1 MIFVKN
7 DGSTSRFSKNDWDN
21 VKAGRYDSV
30 GRQDL
35 TVDGN
40 ILPKTDTSFNL
51 GAPRQRFSRLFVAS
65 TIDVSGSEL
74 VIAAPSASAAG
85 NSFNVVLSGS
95 MIPAD
100 SDNDSIGSEEAPF
113 KDLYVTTGS
122 IIYVDRSVAVGH
134 ADRKVSFSR
143 TDVER
148 LRAGKP
154 LRATDSR
161 DDTTKI
167 KTRMTG
173 GIEVSGSFTLSGSAV
188 SQNIQTFTAGDTTPS
203 VAGGNIFKTA
213 NTLRAAADI
222 TQFDDGAIGQKITV
236 IVSDAFTDFTH
247 DIRRLYLCGGRDADA
262 LTTGDTIE
270 FIYDGSKWYE
280 TNRSDNT

>member
-40 ILPKTDTSFNL
+40 ILPKTDTSVNL
-51 GAPRQRFSRLFVAS
+51 GAPSQRFSRLFVAS

-74 VIAAPSASAAG
+74 VISAPSASAAG

-173 GIEVSGSFTLSGSAV
+173 GIEV
-188 SQNIQTFTAGDTTPS
+188 
-203 VAGGNIFKTA
+203 
-213 NTLRAAADI
+213 
-222 TQFDDGAIGQKITV
+222 
-236 IVSDAFTDFTH
+236 
-247 DIRRLYLCGGRDADA
+247 
-262 LTTGDTIE
+262 
-270 FIYDGSKWYE
+270 
-280 TNRSDNT
+280 